1 MNEQVIPFNQEFI
14 TELSEHRTEWLT
26 SLFRFFSELG
36 NVEGYLIIIALLF
49 TVFNKRLGIYTSLVA
64 LSTIVVNHLIKISI
78 KNPRPFVVSNEYA
91 EAWGVSEHRAVELIT
106 EFSTPSGHAMT
117 AAAFFSFLYLRIKN
131 KFIRVACVSTIL
143 GIGLAR
149 PYLGV
154 HFFEDVLLGWLL
166 GFVLAFIAHKYINVF
181 WEKWLRLSFIKHC
194 IYTAIVVAGLWC
206 LILLIEDRSITEFPL
221 SIISILGFLSG
232 TLISAAYEEVH
243 INFSHDNSGIV
254 KNFARFIL
262 MVIILMG
269 SMTGLDWVF
278 SQIAEDRTE
287 LGLVLRYVRYL
298 LVSVLGILFSA
309 KLFVILKL
317 AKQGSHRSNYHEK
330 QNE

>member
-14 TELSEHRTEWLT
+14 TLLSEHRSEWLS

-49 TVFNKRLGIYTSLVA
+49 TVFNKRLGIYASLVA
-64 LSTIVVNHLIKISI
+64 LSTIVINHIIKIAI

-117 AAAFFSFLYLRIKN
+117 AAAFFSFLFLRIKN
-131 KFIRVACVSTIL
+131 KFLRVACVFTIL
-143 GIGLAR
+143 GIGFAR

-166 GFVLAFIAHKYINVF
+166 GFVLAFIAHKYIDVF
-181 WEKWLRLSFIKHC
+181 WEKWLHIGFIKHC
-194 IYTAIVVAGLWC
+194 IFTGLVVIGLWC
-206 LILLIEDRSITEFPL
+206 LVLLIEDRSITEFPL

-232 TLISAAYEEVH
+232 TLISAAREEVN
-243 INFSHDNSGIV
+243 INFLHDNSEMA

-262 MVIILMG
+262 MVIILIG
-269 SMTGLDWVF
+269 SMTGLDWIF
-278 SQIAEDRTE
+278 GQIAEERTE
-287 LGLVLRYVRYL
+287 LGLVLRYIRYL
-298 LVSVLGILFSA
+298 IVSVLGILFSA

-317 AKQGSHRSNYHEK
+317 AKQGTHRSSHHEK
-330 QNE
+330 QN